1 MAFSVIDLALVVSV
15 IHVGTVFELLRLDF
29 QLPLHA
35 VVCKGEWGW
44 RLLARSSEEELFRG
58 NIIPRPHVLIHQL
71 YPDVDIAGE
80 IVSLDV
86 EVERLL
92 LRGRV
97 ELDPVLLAV
106 AVEISAGIG
115 LDHDRVVLA
124 GLESLDGQHHAVV
137 ALIQGWIHHSCDAV
151 PDHFVIGELAVLVV
165 VVVEVV
171 VLTVAVRIVSVLA
184 NPTVTVLSAV
194 VVGVVFVL
202 HLVLHPVVRQSERGW
217 WLFARSVKLE
227 MVIDL
232 NVHSMERRQYLGVAG
247 EVVCL
252 HVERERHVLR
262 GRIELVEVEDYV
274 ARHSHLRVHLDV
286 E

>member
-1 MAFSVIDLALVVSV
+1 MAVSVIDLALVVSV
-15 IHVGTVFELLRLDF
+15 IHVGAVFELLRLDF

-35 VVCKGEWGW
+35 VVCQGEWGW
-44 RLLARSSEEELFRG
+44 WLLARSFEEELFRG
-58 NIIPRPHVLIHQL
+58 NVIPRPHVLIHQL
-71 YPDVDIAGE
+71 YPDVNVARE
-80 IVSLDV
+80 VVSLDV

-106 AVEISAGIG
+106 AVEISADIG

-124 GLESLDGQHHAVV
+124 DLESLDGQHHAVV
-137 ALIQGWIHHSCDAV
+137 ALIQGWIHHFCDAV
-151 PDHFVIGELAVLVV
+151 PHAVVLGPLAQFVEKEHVFVVAVSVIDLALVV
-165 VVVEVV
+165 
-171 VLTVAVRIVSVLA
+171 AVIHVH
-184 NPTVTVLSAV
+184 AV
-194 VVGVVFVL
+194 FELLRHDFRLPL
-202 HLVLHPVVRQSERGW
+202 HAVVRQGEWGW
-217 WLFARSVKLE
+217 WLLAWSVKLE
-227 MVIDL
+227 VVIDL
-232 NVHSMERRQYLGVAG
+232 NVHSVERRQYLGIAG